1 MPAPDLERAYTD
13 HAGSV
18 YAFALSLTRA
28 EGEAREVLQEVF
40 VKLARVAGSAR
51 IHDLRAYLLGIT
63 HRCVVDQHRRDGAR
77 QRTAE
82 RMTAQ
87 SSDWF
92 APTHDADATA
102 FRQALT
108 AALADLPDDQRAVVH
123 LKLWESHTFAEI
135 AALLDIPPN
144 TAASRYR
151 YGVEKLRAA
160 LLPLY
165 EEIRHLP
172 VP

>member
-1 MPAPDLERAYTD
+1 MPAPDLERAYAD

-28 EGEAREVLQEVF
+28 EGDAREVLQEVF
-40 VKLARVAGSAR
+40 VKLARVAGSAQ
-51 IHDLRAYLLGIT
+51 IHDVRTYLLGIT
-63 HRCVVDQHRRDGAR
+63 HRCVIDQHRRDGAR
-77 QRTAE
+77 QRAAK
-82 RMTAQ
+82 RMTAE
-87 SSDWF
+87 SPDWF
-92 APTHDADATA
+92 APTHDADTTA

-108 AALADLPDDQRAVVH
+108 ASLADLPVDQRAVVH
-123 LKLWESHTFAEI
+123 LKLWEGRTFAEI
-135 AALLDIPPN
+135 AAMLGIPPN

-151 YGVEKLRAA
+151 YGLEKLRTA